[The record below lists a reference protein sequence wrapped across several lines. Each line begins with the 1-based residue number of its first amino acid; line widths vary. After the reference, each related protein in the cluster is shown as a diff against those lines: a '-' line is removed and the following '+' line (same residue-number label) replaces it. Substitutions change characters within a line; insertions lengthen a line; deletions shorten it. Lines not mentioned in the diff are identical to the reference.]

1 MRRYAI
7 TQVVRVVCFVLAVA
21 LPVPLAVKLL
31 LVLGALV
38 LPWLGVVAAN
48 GGPSRARVRP
58 TAMVDRVEPVR
69 LQLDPG
75 TVVDQERD

>member
-38 LPWLGVVAAN
+38 L
-48 GGPSRARVRP
+48 
-58 TAMVDRVEPVR
+58 
-69 LQLDPG
+69 
-75 TVVDQERD
+75 

>member
-48 GGPSRARVRP
+48 GGPSRARVRA